1 MTLVPMR
8 FKSYEWR
15 YNPEEISFECEKNV
29 RELDSPKGTAYVQNL
44 GRKNRL
50 IKGKG
55 QLCGEDCHEQFEKL
69 WEVFAEGTVGV
80 LALPFIKPVY
90 AVFEKLTVIGEP
102 VPDMLTY
109 SFVFRETMESER
121 AEIQTRCI
129 AGENECLWDIS
140 YRTRLEVE
148 MLLNLNPWI
157 KQADEQLQEGRVIR
171 LC

>member
-29 RELDSPKGTAYVQNL
+29 RELYSPKGTAYVQNL

-90 AVFEKLTVIGEP
+90 VRKTDGNRRACARYAYIQLCVQRNYGERKGGNSDS
-102 VPDMLTY
+102 VHC
-109 SFVFRETMESER
+109 R
-121 AEIQTRCI
+121 
-129 AGENECLWDIS
+129 G
-140 YRTRLEVE
+140 
-148 MLLNLNPWI
+148 
-157 KQADEQLQEGRVIR
+157 K
-171 LC
+171 

>member
-8 FKSYEWR
+8 FKDYEWR
-15 YNPEEISFECEKNV
+15 YNPEEISFECEKSIK
-29 RELDSPKGTAYVQNL
+29 ELNSPQSTVYVQNM

-50 IKGKG
+50 IRGKG
-55 QLCGEDCHEQFEKL
+55 QLCGEDCHEQFERL
-69 WEVFAEGTVGV
+69 WELFEEGGAGV

-109 SFVFRETMESER
+109 SFVFRETMECER
-121 AEIQTRCI
+121 AARAVSYI
-129 AGENECLWDIS
+129 ADTDECLWDVS
-140 YRTRLEVE
+140 YASRVE
-148 MLLNLNPWI
+148 IEKLLSLNPWI
-157 KQADEQLQEGRVIR
+157 KRPDEPLKKGRVIR

>member
-8 FKSYEWR
+8 FKNYEWR
-15 YNPEEISFECEKNV
+15 YNPEEISFECEKNI
-29 RELDSPKGTAYVQNL
+29 RELKSPKSTAYIQNL

-55 QLCGEDCHEQFEKL
+55 QLCGEDCHEQFSKL
-69 WEVFAEGTVGV
+69 WEIFEEDGAGV
-80 LALPFIKPVY
+80 LALAFIKPVY

-109 SFVFRETMESER
+109 SFVFRETMECEKSEVSSCCT
-121 AEIQTRCI
+121 AQED
-129 AGENECLWDIS
+129 ECLWDIS
-140 YRTRLEVE
+140 YRTRAEIE
-148 MLLNLNPWI
+148 TLLILNPQI
-157 KQADEQLQEGRVIR
+157 KRADEPIQNGKEIR

>member
-8 FKSYEWR
+8 FKNYEWR
-15 YNPEEISFECEKNV
+15 YNPEEISFECEKNIQ
-29 RELDSPKGTAYVQNL
+29 ELNSPKNTAYIQNL

-55 QLCGEDCHEQFEKL
+55 QLCGEDCHEQFANL
-69 WEVFAEGTVGV
+69 WKVFEEGGVGV

-109 SFVFRETMESER
+109 SFVFREVLEKEKKT
-121 AEIQTRCI
+121 AVNTYITK
-129 AGENECLWDIS
+129 AGDCLWDIS
-140 YRTRLEVE
+140 YAFNVRIET
-148 MLLNLNPWI
+148 LLKLNPWV
-157 KQADEQLQEGRVIR
+157 KRADELMQKGKVIK